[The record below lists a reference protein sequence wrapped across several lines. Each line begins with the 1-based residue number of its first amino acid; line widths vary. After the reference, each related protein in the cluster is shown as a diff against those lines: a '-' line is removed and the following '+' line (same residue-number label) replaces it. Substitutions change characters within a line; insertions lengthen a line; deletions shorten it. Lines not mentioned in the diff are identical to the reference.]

1 MSDAILDRTTTLA
14 ALPAPWPDDLLPT
27 IRKQL
32 EAAPKLVVLDD
43 DPTGTQT
50 VYDVPV
56 LTTWDVDA
64 LVAALEE
71 PEPVFYILTNSRS
84 LPEGEAVTLAAE
96 IGEAL
101 TAAVA
106 QTGRRINVVSRSDS
120 TLRGHFPAEVDALAV
135 ALDMADAPMLIIP
148 FFLEGGR
155 YTLDDVHYV
164 AEDDSL
170 IPAAQTPFAQDA
182 AFGYQHSNLR
192 EWVAEKCA
200 SRVDS
205 EAITPEA
212 VASITLDDLRQG
224 GPEAVRAKLAALRPH
239 QICIVNAVE
248 LRDLE
253 VLVAALLPLE
263 SAGHE
268 FVYRTAASF
277 VQIRAGLAT
286 RPLLTAQE
294 LSPTQAAGDDESADN
309 VAAGGLVVVGSYV
322 PKSTRQLEALLTLSG
337 LTPVGLSVPDLLD
350 ETRRDEVIAAAQ
362 KAIDAALLDGSDAV
376 LYTSRT
382 LITGDNPAES
392 LAIGQQVSS
401 GLVAVVAGLMRRPR
415 YLVAKGGITSSDV
428 ATVALE
434 VNRAQVIGQALP
446 GVPAWRLGD
455 ESRFPGLAYVIFP
468 GNVGDDQALA
478 TLVKR
483 LRP

>member
-1 MSDAILDRTTTLA
+1 MSDPILDQTSTFA
-14 ALPAPWPDDLLPT
+14 ALPAPWPDDLLPA
-27 IRKQL
+27 IRDQL
-32 EAAPKLVVLDD
+32 PAAPKLVVLDD

-56 LTTWDVDA
+56 LTTWEVEA
-64 LVAALEE
+64 LAAALEE
-71 PEPVFYILTNSRS
+71 PGPVFYILTNSRS
-84 LPEGEAVTLAAE
+84 MPEGEAVTLAAQ

-106 QTGRRINVVSRSDS
+106 QTGRAITVVSRSDS

-164 AEDDSL
+164 AEGDVL

-192 EWVAEKCA
+192 AWVAEKCTA
-200 SRVDS
+200 RVDA
-205 EAITPEA
+205 EEVTPA
-212 VASITLDDLRQG
+212 DVASITLDDLRQG
-224 GPEAVRAKLAALRPH
+224 GPDAVRAKLLALRPH
-239 QICIVNAVE
+239 QICVVNAAA

-263 SAGHE
+263 AAGHQ

-286 RPLLTAQE
+286 RPLLTPAE
-294 LSPTQAAGDDESADN
+294 LAPAPKIDADEE

-322 PKSTRQLEALLTLSG
+322 PKSTRQLEALLTLPG
-337 LTPVGLSVPDLLD
+337 LTPIGLSVPDLLD
-350 ETRRDEVIAAAQ
+350 ESRRDQVIEMAQ
-362 KAIDAALLDGSDAV
+362 KAVDAALADGSDAV

-382 LITGDNPAES
+382 LITGDNPADS

-401 GLVAVVAGLMRRPR
+401 GLVAVVAGLFRRPR
-415 YLVAKGGITSSDV
+415 YLIAKGGITSSDV

-434 VNRAQVIGQALP
+434 VERAQVIGQALP
-446 GVPAWRLGD
+446 GVPVWRLGA
-455 ESRFPGLAYVIFP
+455 ESRFPGLAYVVFP

-478 TLVKR
+478 TLVAQ